1 MKQSATTETC
11 EQLRFTK
18 LHAVV
23 NVMIDDSDTAYVRVK
38 ECLQG
43 DTVLTREETEILLNA
58 AHALSFCDTYEE
70 VIQASLMIDW
80 IGHSSA
86 ICHYMKDETPENIS
100 GLVTKLVSVVE
111 HMLTPVI
118 EPKEDSIEWKRL
130 ITLKA
135 VLHRMASYI
144 TAPGSHIKTHL
155 QNDTTLTREET
166 EILTKAGYRLSSV
179 GTPAERQE
187 AVKVI
192 QWLADAPI
200 AYYGVK
206 NGTMEESGVVNEFIL
221 RVK

>member
-1 MKQSATTETC
+1 MKQSTTDTC
-11 EQLRFTK
+11 EQLRFTQ

-23 NVMIDDSDTAYVRVK
+23 NAMIDDSDTAYVRVK

-43 DTVLTREETEILLNA
+43 DTVLTHEETEILLNA
-58 AHALSFCDTYEE
+58 ANVLSFCDTYEE
-70 VIQASLMIDW
+70 TIQASTIIDW
-80 IGHSSA
+80 LGHSSA

-100 GLVTKLVSVVE
+100 GLVTKLVRLVE
-111 HMLTPVI
+111 HMLIPAV
-118 EPKEDSIEWKRL
+118 EPKEDSTEWKRL
-130 ITLKA
+130 ITLKS
-135 VLHRMASYI
+135 VLHRMASFI
-144 TAPGSHIKTHL
+144 EAPGSHIKTHL
-155 QNDTTLTREET
+155 QNDTTLTREESG
-166 EILTKAGYRLSSV
+166 ILTKAGYRLSIV

-206 NGTMEESGVVNEFIL
+206 NGTMEESGVVNELIL